1 MYGSKIS
8 GLVKK
13 LLNFNDRMALLSY
26 VMITVLMLV
35 LALTVCCANYYA
47 AQAVTVSN
55 STMLDSNKTE
65 FTTYQDDDLGF
76 VIQYPI
82 AWTVI
87 TTDLVE
93 GDVVI
98 FRHENEVNT
107 DVRIKLITPY
117 IGQSLEDFG
126 EKYLKNNYGDYK
138 TVAYY
143 RNSSTTLSGQPA
155 IKGIGIFV
163 PSSQQDKSATSKLL
177 TVVTF
182 SKNRNSF
189 VEILYGADKPIFPKH
204 LHLVERMIDTFRL
217 FEPQKVIQEED

>member
-1 MYGSKIS
+1 MES
-8 GLVKK
+8 
-13 LLNFNDRMALLSY
+13 FNVMLLSY
-26 VMITVLMLV
+26 TIIIVVS
-35 LALTVCCANYYA
+35 ALTYCGANYHF
-47 AQAVTVSN
+47 AQAVTELN
-55 STMLDSNKTE
+55 STIDDTNKTE

-82 AWTVI
+82 AWTVT
-87 TTDLVE
+87 TTDLIE

-117 IGQSLEDFG
+117 VGQSLKDLG
-126 EKYLKNNYGDYK
+126 EKYMKNNYGDYK
-138 TVAYY
+138 AIAYY

-163 PSSQQDKSATSKLL
+163 PSSQDDKSATSKLL

-189 VEILYGADKPIFPKH
+189 VEILYGADKPSFSKH
-204 LHLVERMIDTFRL
+204 LHLVERMIDSFKL
-217 FEPQKVIQEED
+217 FEPQKVIQEEN